1 MPHDTALIVTLAIGF
16 GAAFVLGLAAKRLG
30 LPPLVG
36 YLLAGILAGPYSPGP
51 KPDVELAAQLA
62 EVGVILLMFG
72 VGIHFSF
79 EQLIAVRRSAVPGAL
94 LRITLVSLLGLP
106 LAWWWGW
113 SPLAGL
119 VFGTTLS
126 VASTVVLLRTLEERN
141 AVDTA
146 EGRLAVG
153 WLIVEDIAMVLV
165 LVLLPAVAAPIGNAP
180 LGLDLVDGKLGAAL
194 LLTLGKV
201 GLFIGLMVVIGRRAV
216 PWLLEHVARQG
227 SRELFTLAVLAVAI
241 VFAVGAAAVFG
252 VSFALGAFFAGVVI
266 SESDLSHQAASD
278 ALPLQD
284 AFAVLFFFSVGML
297 VDPAQIFSTPWKL
310 AVVLGVVLLL
320 RYGLVAGF
328 LLWQRHPL
336 RRALLVA
343 AGLSQIGEFSFILA
357 ALAVSLDV
365 LPREAEQLMLAAALI
380 SITANPLVVGGTRR
394 LENFIHRRP
403 RLRDVLERVGD
414 ADPLRALQIDP
425 EAPLRDHVVLV
436 GHGRVGS
443 VVAYA
448 LSQAEIPYVVIEQ
461 DRALVERLREEGVHA
476 IFGDATRALVR
487 EQAHCATA
495 RLLIVTTPDPFQ
507 ARHIVKKARELRADL
522 PTIVRTH
529 SEQERRFL
537 KAQDVGRVVMGEQE
551 MAYGIAHYA
560 LMQMGRSDD
569 EADER
574 IAELRALE

>member
-1 MPHDTALIVTLAIGF
+1 MPHETALIVTLAIGF
-16 GAAFVLGLAAKRLG
+16 GGAFALGLLAKRLG

-36 YLLAGILAGPYSPGP
+36 YLAAGIAAGPFTPGP
-51 KPDVELAAQLA
+51 NADASLAAQLA

-72 VGIHFSF
+72 VGIHFSLS
-79 EQLIAVRRSAVPGAL
+79 QLVAVRRSAVPGAL
-94 LRITLVSLLGLP
+94 LRITLVGAIGVP
-106 LAWWWGW
+106 LALWWGW

-141 AVDTA
+141 AVDTV

-165 LVLLPAVAAPIGNAP
+165 LVLLPPLATAVGTGSDAAS
-180 LGLDLVDGKLGAAL
+180 LLDPRVWTAIAV
-194 LLTLGKV
+194 TLAKV
-201 GLFIGLMVVIGRRAV
+201 GLFIAFMVIVGRRAV
-216 PWLLEHVARQG
+216 PWMLEHVARQG
-227 SRELFTLAVLAVAI
+227 SRELFTLAVLATAI
-241 VFAVGAAAVFG
+241 VFAVGSAAIFD
-252 VSFALGAFFAGVVI
+252 VSFALGAFFAGVMI

-297 VDPAQIFSTPWKL
+297 VDPMSILANPLRL
-310 AVVLGVVLLL
+310 AVVLTVVLFV
-320 RYGLVAGF
+320 RYAIVAG
-328 LLWQRHPL
+328 LLLLLRHPL

-343 AGLSQIGEFSFILA
+343 AGLAQIGEFSFILA
-357 ALAVSLDV
+357 ALAVTLDV
-365 LPREAEQLMLAAALI
+365 LPREGEQLMLAASLI
-380 SITANPLVVGGTRR
+380 SITVNPLIVGGTRR
-394 LENFIHRRP
+394 LENWIHRQP
-403 RLRDVLERVGD
+403 RLNDALERL
-414 ADPLRALQIDP
+414 AASDPLRTLPPEP
-425 EAPLRDHVVLV
+425 EAPMRDHVVLV

-448 LSQAEIPYVVIEQ
+448 LSQADIPYVVIEQ
-461 DRALVERLREEGVHA
+461 DRALVQRLRDEGVHA

-487 EQAHCATA
+487 DQAHCTTA

-507 ARHIVKKARELRADL
+507 ARHIIKKAREQRPDL

-529 SEQERRFL
+529 TEQERRFL
-537 KAQDVGRVVMGEQE
+537 KSQDVGRVVMGEQE